1 MMMDDA
7 GRRWV
12 MCRVV
17 MRWRWLLLLLLLLL
31 LVLLLLGVVGTVTGD
46 VAVASGVA
54 GWC

>member
-1 MMMDDA
+1 MMMDDV

-12 MCRVV
+12 MCSVV
-17 MRWRWLLLLLLLLL
+17 MRWRWLLLLLL
-31 LVLLLLGVVGTVTGD
+31 VLLLLTVVGTVTGD